1 MTNTVTTTVTT
12 TATAAAPTS
21 RQANY
26 ALLVL
31 LLAYILSFIDRN
43 AMAVLVG
50 PIRADFNISDFQYS
64 LLHGFAFSMFYIFLG
79 LPIAQL
85 ADRGSRKSIVT
96 IGVFFWS
103 VMTCLCGAAQSFKM
117 LFIARM
123 GVGVGEAALS
133 PPAYSLL
140 SDFFSRDALPRAMA
154 IYTLGITIGGGLA
167 YIVGGAVYEY
177 FLIHGAVALPLI
189 GELRPWQMTF
199 VVVGLP
205 GFLIVLLLS
214 LMVEPRRE
222 GDLFVS
228 SEGSSDQSS
237 DRATSHSVAEVLRS
251 LRSNWQAYTSLIL
264 GVSLLSILGYGTMA
278 WYPEFLVR
286 NHGMNRAEAGSMFGM
301 IFIVAGSAGTILGGW
316 SVKPLLQRGYSDASV
331 RIVMWIAIIWMVPAA
346 IGPMLPSGSLALWAA
361 VPIVFFLNS
370 YFGVCIAA
378 IQLITPNRMRAQ
390 VSALLLFMT
399 NLFGL
404 AMGPSLIAA
413 LTDFVFEDDLAL
425 GKSLTVLPL
434 VVCPLA
440 ASLLAWGL
448 RHYRAALPLE
458 VK

>member
-1 MTNTVTTTVTT
+1 VNEAVSTQ
-12 TATAAAPTS
+12 

-50 PIRADFNISDFQYS
+50 PIRADFDISDFQYS
-64 LLHGFAFSMFYIFLG
+64 LLHGFAFSMFYIFIG
-79 LPIAQL
+79 LPIARL
-85 ADRGSRKSIVT
+85 ADRGSRKSIIT

-103 VMTCLCGAAQSFKM
+103 LMTCLCGVAQSFKM

-140 SDFFSRDALPRAMA
+140 SDYFSSEALPRAMA
-154 IYTLGITIGGGLA
+154 IYTLGITLGGGLA
-167 YIVGGAVYEY
+167 YIVGGGVYEY
-177 FLIHGAVALPLI
+177 FLLHGSPVLPLL
-189 GELRPWQMTF
+189 GELRPWQLTF
-199 VVVGLP
+199 IVVGLP
-205 GFLIVLLLS
+205 GFLLVALLS
-214 LMVEPRRE
+214 LMVEPTRKGE
-222 GDLFVS
+222 ISGGPDKVNTYSVS
-228 SEGSSDQSS
+228 
-237 DRATSHSVAEVLRS
+237 EVGQTLRS
-251 LRSNWQAYTSLIL
+251 HWQAYGSLIF
-264 GVSLLSILGYGTMA
+264 GVSLLSVLGYGTMA

-286 NHGMNRAEAGSMFGM
+286 NHGMSRAEAGSTFGL
-301 IFIVAGSAGTILGGW
+301 IFIIAGSAGTIIGGW
-316 SVKPLLQRGYSDASV
+316 SVKPLLQRGFSDASV
-331 RIVMWIAIIWMVPAA
+331 RLVMWIAIIWMVPAA
-346 IGPMLPSGSLALWAA
+346 VGPMLPTGTLALWAA

-399 NLFGL
+399 NLLGL

-413 LTDFVFEDDLAL
+413 LTDFVFKDDLAL
-425 GKSLTVLPL
+425 AKSLTVLPL
-434 VVCPLA
+434 IVCPLA
-440 ASLLAWGL
+440 AALLAWGL
-448 RHYRAALPLE
+448 RYYRAALLDAA
-458 VK
+458 K

>member
-1 MTNTVTTTVTT
+1 MTES
-12 TATAAAPTS
+12 AKTS

-50 PIRADFNISDFQYS
+50 PIRADFDISDFQYS

-79 LPIAQL
+79 LPIARL
-85 ADRGSRKSIVT
+85 ADRGSRKSIIA

-117 LFIARM
+117 LFVARM

-140 SDFFSRDALPRAMA
+140 SDYFSSDALPRAMA
-154 IYTLGITIGGGLA
+154 IYTLGITLGGGLA

-177 FLIHGAVALPLI
+177 FLVHGSVALPVL

-205 GFLIVLLLS
+205 GFALVALLS
-214 LMVEPRRE
+214 LMVEPPRK
-222 GDLFVS
+222 G
-228 SEGSSDQSS
+228 GSSTGS
-237 DRATSHSVAEVLRS
+237 DKTESYSVSEVGQRLRN
-251 LRSNWQAYTSLIL
+251 NWQAYTSLIL
-264 GVSLLSILGYGTMA
+264 GVSLLSVLGYGTMA

-286 NHGMNRAEAGSMFGM
+286 NHGMDRAEAGSMFGL
-301 IFIVAGSAGTILGGW
+301 IFIIAGSAGTILGGW
-316 SVKPLLQRGYSDASV
+316 SVKPLLQRGYSDASI
-331 RIVMWIAIIWMVPAA
+331 RIVMWIAIIWMIPAA
-346 IGPMLPSGSLALWAA
+346 IGPMLPTGTLALWAA

-390 VSALLLFMT
+390 VSAGLLFMT
-399 NLFGL
+399 NLLGL

-425 GKSLTVLPL
+425 GKSLAVLPL
-434 VVCPLA
+434 IVCPLA
-440 ASLLAWGL
+440 AALLAWGL
-448 RHYRAALPLE
+448 SYYRAALLDELE
-458 VK
+458 